1 MSETLAQNPGSEKAG
16 NEMVLFFKDRG
27 RQADLYAR
35 LDGEGRSEYLG
46 IRLRTNYVAHE
57 IAVTI
62 TVEKLGVRY
71 KVMVEKSVV
80 NKLDYSV
87 RDVINA
93 RYYTVDDRYVV
104 VTRSVLERVK
114 SFDDVLEIA
123 RQVHEEVQRITMS
136 ALSPI

>member
-16 NEMVLFFKDRG
+16 NEIALFFRDRG
-27 RQADLYAR
+27 RQAELYAR
-35 LDGEGRSEYLG
+35 LDGEGRSEYLS
-46 IRLRTNYVAHE
+46 IRLRSNYVAHE

-71 KVMVEKSVV
+71 RVTVEKAVV

-87 RDVINA
+87 RDVMSA

-104 VTRSVLERVK
+104 VSKNELEKVK
-114 SFDDVLEIA
+114 SISDVIELA
-123 RQVHEEVQRITMS
+123 KQVHEEVQRITAS
-136 ALSPI
+136 ALNLI